1 LKNQLSHLEDN
12 LLPWLS
18 RVLKSYSKV
27 VMDEFDEQNIKIS
40 RDQYIVLR
48 KLSEEDGQMQNDL
61 ALATDRD
68 KTSLTRLLITMERKN
83 FIVRNP
89 CAFDKRV
96 KKVFITDI
104 GKKTIK
110 NCLPILKRIADSS
123 EEDIEKT
130 EIENAIKTLKKVHLN
145 LIHQYEQ

>member
-1 LKNQLSHLEDN
+1 MKQELSHLEEN

-27 VMDEFDEQNIKIS
+27 VMDEFEKRNIQVS

-68 KTSLTRLLITMERKN
+68 KTSLTRLLTTMERKGH
-83 FIVRNP
+83 IRRVSCP
-89 CAFDKRV
+89 HDKRV
-96 KKVFITDI
+96 KKVFITES
-104 GKKTIK
+104 GKDTIK
-110 NCLPILKRIADSS
+110 NCLPVLKHIADTS
-123 EEDIEKT
+123 EADIDKK
-130 EIENAIKTLKKVHLN
+130 EIESAIKILKKVHLN
-145 LIHQYEQ
+145 LMHQYEQ